1 MINTS
6 LNVLNNQSMRLQNA
20 VFIKKKKKKTNYK
33 QYSYTHK
40 TLIGSIGLIVTALLF
55 CYNT

>member
-20 VFIKKKKKKTNYK
+20 VFIKKKKNNYK

-40 TLIGSIGLIVTALLF
+40 TLRGSIGLIVTALLF